1 VRDKDERKEEGEM
14 KKEGIELWGV
24 ATTTYGNLPTN
35 LRVTTTNDLHVT
47 SQACGCDLTLANVAA
62 AWQ

>member
-1 VRDKDERKEEGEM
+1 M